1 MPPCPPRN
9 AYTSDEIESCRD
21 NCDALLA
28 AWGANDV
35 EDSTLESLVFVQAVV
50 VLDAWFGDRDRDL
63 EGDDG
68 NPMNEVRVIADS
80 VVGNAGVLRV
90 EGPIR
95 WVPERTVLRLAVGD
109 EVEMTADGF
118 ERLAAAYLAAIER
131 TYLEIGG

>member
-1 MPPCPPRN
+1 MPDRSS
-9 AYTSDEIESCRD
+9 YTSDEIESCRD

-35 EDSTLESLVFVQAVV
+35 EDSTLESLVFGQAVV
-50 VLDAWFGDRDRDL
+50 VLHTWFGHRQRGL

-80 VVGNAGVLRV
+80 IVDNDAVLRV
-90 EGPIR
+90 EGPIT

-109 EVEMTADGF
+109 EVEITANGF
-118 ERLAAAYLAAIER
+118 ERLTAAYLAAIEA
-131 TYLEIGG
+131 TYAESAG